1 MSTLFPPSPT
11 PTAFPP
17 LRRSRPALLLRLPPR
32 ALAVPTRRPPLRRRE
47 HVEPVVE
54 LETPQVDVAVEIV
67 YREPDEHGAKEGG
80 EDERDDEIGV
90 HHDV

>member
-1 MSTLFPPSPT
+1 
-11 PTAFPP
+11 
-17 LRRSRPALLLRLPPR
+17 
-32 ALAVPTRRPPLRRRE
+32 
-47 HVEPVVE
+47 VEPVVE

-67 YREPDEHGAKEGG
+67 NCEPDEHGAKERG